1 MLKRKLHSSLPFLWM
16 GRWQNGYL
24 QEAKVISY
32 SMAWFGFWCRNLF
45 VCKIKNYS
53 SIFYSRLAWSGW
65 SNILIRANTILIS
78 KSLPRWFIYSLPDDL
93 WVLSNTCINIIIW
106 RCQINRRNILWYLS
120 IPTIGISSEFLQFFG
135 FFPGIFDINDILAY
149 CAGFVVPAFA
159 FKLKWSE

>member
-1 MLKRKLHSSLPFLWM
+1 MDTYKKLKLLAIQWLGLAF
-16 GRWQNGYL
+16 GVAIYL
-24 QEAKVISY
+24 FARSKTTLV
-32 SMAWFGFWCRNLF
+32 F
-45 VCKIKNYS
+45 
-53 SIFYSRLAWSGW
+53 SIVDWLDLGDQIF
-65 SNILIRANTILIS
+65 LIRANTIPIS
-78 KSLPRWFIYSLPDDL
+78 KSLPRWFIYSLPDGL